1 MTMSANKDKKDDPL
15 ENFILQQL
23 SNYDVEYVN
32 IDIFVSNPSNV
43 IAWGICYPYTLLF
56 LIK

>member
-1 MTMSANKDKKDDPL
+1 MKGKKAIWNTL

-32 IDIFVSNPSNV
+32 IDIFV
-43 IAWGICYPYTLLF
+43 
-56 LIK
+56 